1 MVARNSTLKIQ
12 GLSVE
17 FLLREWLLTASGV
30 ALVLTSVYTSQL
42 PTYSLGEM
50 EVLFILFAL
59 FVAVQG
65 LQQSGIIARLSQR
78 IERGGLLPLKLVV
91 ATFFL
96 SMFVTNDVALIVIVP
111 LTLALDFK
119 HKDILVIL
127 EALAANAG
135 SALTP
140 FGNPQ
145 NLYIYWFYDLTPLQ
159 FIASM
164 APFSLVFLGLLIVAT
179 FAIRAESTEFNRA
192 STRQVE
198 RSAYVHG
205 VLLVA
210 VLLSVLRVLPVW
222 TGLLVMFYALLFDR
236 RALRVDYA
244 LLISLFFFF
253 GLAENIKTILATEI
267 EHSEHI
273 FLFSA
278 LASQVMSNVPAAL
291 LFTKF
296 TTQWNALLW
305 GTNAGGFGSLFGSI
319 ANLIAYK
326 LYVAHD
332 NTDDA
337 VRFTIRFLVIGY
349 VAFFA
354 ACALYFALHAGP

>member
-1 MVARNSTLKIQ
+1 MKIQ
-12 GLSVE
+12 GVSIE

-30 ALVLTSVYTSQL
+30 ALALTSVYTRQL

-65 LQQSGIIARLSQR
+65 LQQSGLISRLSRR
-78 IERGGLLPLKLVV
+78 IEHGRLLPLKCVV

-111 LTLALDFK
+111 LTLTLDIK

-159 FIASM
+159 FIASI
-164 APFSLVFLGLLIVAT
+164 APFSLVFLGLLVVA
-179 FAIRAESTEFNRA
+179 ALALRAQPTARTRANTE
-192 STRQVE
+192 QIG

-205 VLLVA
+205 VLLAA
-210 VLLSVLRVLPVW
+210 VLLSVLRLLPVW
-222 TGLLVMFYALLFDR
+222 TGLLIVLYALLFDR

-244 LLISLFFFF
+244 LLVSLFFFF
-253 GLAENIKTILATEI
+253 GLAENIKTMLAAEI
-267 EHSEHI
+267 EHSEHV

-332 NTDDA
+332 TTDDA
-337 VRFTIRFLVIGY
+337 ARFTIRFLVIGY

-354 ACALYFALHAGP
+354 ACALYFALHAGA